1 MGLPGCRCVLW
12 FPVTER
18 FASNVCFEFY
28 EMNSICTDSFF
39 FLPAF
44 WAVVGWGRGV
54 LFCWPS
60 ICAWLLWFSPAGGL
74 GAAGLFRGGV

>member
-1 MGLPGCRCVLW
+1 M
-12 FPVTER
+12 TER

-44 WAVVGWGRGV
+44 WAVVGWGGGV

-60 ICAWLLWFSPAGGL
+60 ICAWLLWFPPAGGL
-74 GAAGLFRGGV
+74 GAAGLFRRGV